1 MPNSLGT
8 QPKEVDFMDTTADRR
23 VQSVLVVLVAVSLVC
38 SCSQTAMKVRQ
49 TSVAAPANILIC
61 AAIAPLRPT
70 PGPSIP
76 VDVVE
81 FLWKTMEQDPEAGG
95 FWTDGVAGGVNMSFT
110 RDEQRK
116 RETLAPGVLPSR
128 SLTRGCCRRHR
139 SSWATAALRM
149 RGSRPGNPSRTRL
162 TGTSK
167 IGHARATLSLRF

>member
-1 MPNSLGT
+1 
-8 QPKEVDFMDTTADRR
+8 MDTTADRR

-95 FWTDGVAGGVNMSFT
+95 FWTDDVAGGGEHEFHEGRAKEAGDACT
-110 RDEQRK
+110 RSPSLSISHPRLLPPSPEQLGHSRPPY
-116 RETLAPGVLPSR
+116 AWIPSR
-128 SLTRGCCRRHR
+128 EPQPYPLNRDVQNRPRACNAVTPVL
-139 SSWATAALRM
+139 AAHIN
-149 RGSRPGNPSRTRL
+149 SYVEQD
-162 TGTSK
+162 
-167 IGHARATLSLRF
+167 